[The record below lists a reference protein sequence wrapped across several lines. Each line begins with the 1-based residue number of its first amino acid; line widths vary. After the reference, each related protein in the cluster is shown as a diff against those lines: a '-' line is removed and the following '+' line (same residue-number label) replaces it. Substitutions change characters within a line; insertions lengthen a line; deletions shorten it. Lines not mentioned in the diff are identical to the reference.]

1 MQKEINL
8 GIFKSKLGISKW
20 LGKIV
25 GISGFWLGSPLRFW
39 SSNTGFNASVL
50 ECPPKLILPC
60 YLEETDDA
68 QPKIEAD
75 YNFNKGG
82 EEEEKRDDFQSDE
95 PKGETHAGQV
105 RQQECKRAHDPGQHQ
120 PAVAFDRAVH
130 QQGGAEREGKK
141 EVSQS

>member
-1 MQKEINL
+1 MVGENCGNFWILVGNSL
-8 GIFKSKLGISKW
+8 GLD
-20 LGKIV
+20 LV
-25 GISGFWLGSPLRFW
+25 TLGSMRATRL
-39 SSNTGFNASVL
+39 S
-50 ECPPKLILPC
+50 PPKLILPC
-60 YLEETDDA
+60 YVYLEETDDA

-141 EVSQS
+141 RRGR